1 MWREAPVLDERI
13 KVGQVERI
21 DAFHA
26 AELGC
31 NPAMLKQP
39 GVHVLPSER
48 RSRPGWGGYTVP
60 ILALSTAVGGVV
72 STRPD
77 LLDRVRSALSPTV
90 PDRPLGMPDFAR
102 LQHVARIAVPYAYS
116 LSGHVLYTD
125 REHFVPRPSRAR
137 RIDRADPRGTDLRR
151 RFDGEIFAIWSVRG
165 EIASWSAIKL
175 KSDDVWEIAVVTEA
189 PFRGQGLAKE
199 VVSAATEHIIE
210 QGRLALYVHDRTNLA
225 SAKVCRALGYVEY
238 AEEFFSEY

>member
-1 MWREAPVLDERI
+1 MEAAVLDERL
-13 KVGQVERI
+13 KVGQVDRI
-21 DAFHA
+21 DTFHA
-26 AELGC
+26 VELGC
-31 NPAMLKQP
+31 NATMLREP

-48 RSRPGWGGYTVP
+48 RTRPGWGGYTVP
-60 ILALSTAVGGVV
+60 ILALATANGGIV
-72 STRPD
+72 SARPD
-77 LLDRVRSALSPTV
+77 LLERVRSALGPMP
-90 PDRPLGMPDFAR
+90 PDRPLGVPDFAR
-102 LQHVARIAVPYAYS
+102 LQHVARIAIPYAYS

-125 REHFVPRPSRAR
+125 REHFSPRETRAR
-137 RIDRADPRGTDLRR
+137 RIERTDPRGTDLRR

-199 VVSAATEHIIE
+199 VVAAATAYILD
-210 QGRLALYVHDRTNLA
+210 QGRMALYVHDRTNLA
-225 SAKVCRALGYVEY
+225 SAKVCRALGYIEY